1 MTKRTSHGALFCFR
15 FRLCFPD
22 PEQTPQKRAQET
34 GGMYN
39 NDFHG
44 RQPLFTILSRASP
57 HDRVCGGRAVCAS
70 FRFFFGGARKK
81 PAPTG
86 KVYRVADQDT
96 LTVEIPVT
104 FGEDGYA
111 LLMICPEG
119 STDLTSNVY
128 PLLIVLAAE

>member
-1 MTKRTSHGALFCFR
+1 M
-15 FRLCFPD
+15 
-22 PEQTPQKRAQET
+22 
-34 GGMYN
+34 
-39 NDFHG
+39 
-44 RQPLFTILSRASP
+44 
-57 HDRVCGGRAVCAS
+57 CAS

-96 LTVEIPVT
+96 LTVEIPVA
-104 FGEDGYA
+104 FGKDGYV

-119 STDLTSNVY
+119 ATDLTSNVY

>member
-1 MTKRTSHGALFCFR
+1 MTLKLT
-15 FRLCFPD
+15 
-22 PEQTPQKRAQET
+22 
-34 GGMYN
+34 
-39 NDFHG
+39 
-44 RQPLFTILSRASP
+44 
-57 HDRVCGGRAVCAS
+57 RVYADESYTVIDHT
-70 FRFFFGGARKK
+70 
-81 PAPTG
+81 TG

>member
-1 MTKRTSHGALFCFR
+1 MADSPFLPYFRGLPLTTGYAEGGLYVRRFGSFSAEPGKSPRT
-15 FRLCFPD
+15 
-22 PEQTPQKRAQET
+22 
-34 GGMYN
+34 
-39 NDFHG
+39 
-44 RQPLFTILSRASP
+44 
-57 HDRVCGGRAVCAS
+57 
-70 FRFFFGGARKK
+70 
-81 PAPTG
+81 TG

-104 FGEDGYA
+104 FGEDGYV